1 VYRDHGFGA
10 EELVALDSDTGRALL
25 NDRSYVRLYSKGDSF
40 GNELREGTSIT
51 CSAYMVNTDHP
62 LLQFSERAYRVA
74 LSNHADFEGT
84 LAYVE
89 ATGAKRVVTDNT
101 RSHGID
107 LAIAINKR
115 FSSVRAEPSTNNPS
129 PP

>member
-1 VYRDHGFGA
+1 MI
-10 EELVALDSDTGRALL
+10 
-25 NDRSYVRLYSKGDSF
+25 
-40 GNELREGTSIT
+40 EGTSIT

-89 ATGAKRVVTDNT
+89 ATGAQRVVTDNT
-101 RSHGID
+101 RSHGVD
-107 LAIAINKR
+107 LAIAINNR
-115 FSSVRAEPSTNNPS
+115 LPGVRAEPSTNGRVPS
-129 PP
+129 